1 MRSARPGKDSIL
13 SGFPQ
18 FIPGSC
24 SVAHRNSQRRARV
37 RTENV
42 DAFVIP
48 DLNAVIA
55 SELFE
60 LGASGFGILL
70 REQYTSE
77 ASPRG
82 EPQHLF
88 VLSGKAAQLQKG
100 NSSDR
105 QSRQRRRYLW
115 SAGQPQELAKVLA
128 DDNNISSGDREALL
142 HAFAR
147 EFSDYPT
154 AVRLPPC
161 ETWRLANASHGRHER
176 RPVPSRALERHGR
189 T

>member
-1 MRSARPGKDSIL
+1 MTFHD
-13 SGFPQ
+13 GF
-18 FIPGSC
+18 SYAVM
-24 SVAHRNSQRRARV
+24 S
-37 RTENV
+37 RT
-42 DAFVIP
+42 
-48 DLNAVIA
+48 AVP
-55 SELFE
+55 
-60 LGASGFGILL
+60 ILL
-70 REQYTSE
+70 SE
-77 ASPRG
+77 SGGLRRTRRFDGLQAQPQTG
-82 EPQHLF
+82 EPQP
-88 VLSGKAAQLQKG
+88 LSATRDHSRLCQPPLRLAGIRRSSIALDNEPYGARGEFMGNRICPEAPKRKG